1 MYQKNLLRDYI
12 KNSELRIYNDKIRV
26 KLSKELAIKYDQGI
40 YDNYLKKMEKCLD
53 LINTIKIKYPS
64 KSKPNLYIYIV
75 PDDNYAKM
83 LSIPETFN
91 NGKGGGKPVGS
102 VDLDGFNYAYG
113 VSQNLCENNNENINI
128 MNFENNVHE
137 LAHLVQ
143 GQFFNESSLLGE
155 GFAEALS
162 LYTLGLEE
170 EFGEHRKALEN
181 LKEDQIFTAEE
192 LFVQER
198 ENTFGKDAL
207 LPNKSCS
214 FRLSYISSYLF
225 VRGIIEKIEEKHNIT
240 KQEATQYFLEMI
252 RQSNFTNEWLIFDI
266 ADSLDMD
273 REELLNNNEL
283 QVKTLNKIIN
293 KNEKRTKHV

>member
-1 MYQKNLLRDYI
+1 MYQKSLLREYI
-12 KNSELRIYNDKIRV
+12 KNSELRIYNEKIRIR
-26 KLSKELAIKYDQGI
+26 LSKELAIKYDQGI
-40 YDNYLKKMEKCLD
+40 YDNYLKKMEKCFD
-53 LINTIKIKYPS
+53 LINTLKIKYPANS
-64 KSKPNLYIYIV
+64 NPNFYIYIV
-75 PDDNYAKM
+75 PDNNYAKM

-102 VDLDGFNYAYG
+102 MDLDGFNYAYG

-137 LAHLVQ
+137 LAHLVH
-143 GQFFNESSLLGE
+143 GQFFTESSLLGE

-170 EFGEHRKALEN
+170 EFDEHRIALEN

-192 LFVQER
+192 LIAQER
-198 ENTFGKDAL
+198 ENTFGKDEL
-207 LPNKSCS
+207 IPNQSCS

-240 KQEATQYFLEMI
+240 KQKATQYFLEMI

-273 REELLNNNEL
+273 REELLTGKSLQIKILEEL
-283 QVKTLNKIIN
+283 VNKSIR
-293 KNEKRTKHV
+293 K